1 MSPVE
6 ALAAGFERT
15 GFEAVMDAD
24 QAVLDAL
31 PTAICICA
39 ADGTLQRFNRR
50 AVELWGRTPALGG
63 ADERFCGAWRLYDLA
78 GKSAGS
84 PTEKALHTGQP
95 QRDQEVVVERPDGTR
110 IAARASVAL
119 LRDER
124 GAVSGAVTS
133 LEEISH
139 RPASGA
145 AAAKIDLPHA
155 LRILEALPA
164 AVYAT
169 DAEGVVTFYN
179 SAAAELAGR
188 EPEIGKDRWCVTWRL
203 RRPDGT
209 VLPHEECPMAV
220 ALKEQRPVRGVE
232 AYAERPD
239 GTLIPF
245 QPYPTPIFGSSG
257 ELLGAVNMLV
267 DISEHKRT
275 EATLR
280 AQSERLATL
289 SGVERA
295 AQQLAAIVESSEDAV
310 VSKGLDTIIQ
320 TWNAGA
326 ERVFGYT
333 ADEVIGKS
341 ITILIPEGHENEE
354 PEILSRIRR
363 GERVEHYETQRRRKD
378 GSIIDISLTIS
389 PVRDAE
395 GRVIGASKI
404 ARDISERKRS
414 EAALARRM
422 REQAALYRF
431 TDRLH
436 RAGGLAEVY
445 QAGLDAIIDALGCE
459 RSSILL
465 FDEDGVMRFVAWRG
479 LSAGYREA
487 VEGHSPW
494 ARGEVNPQP
503 VMLEDVAKADLA
515 DALKAIVRQEGI
527 GALGFIPMVT
537 GGRLIGKFMAYY
549 AEPHRFDDA
558 ETDLALTIARQIGFS
573 VDRIRSEEA
582 RRVAEEQSRENEKR
596 LQMALD
602 AGRMGAWEWDLV
614 SGKVVWSPG
623 LEILH
628 GLRPGTFG
636 GTFEDFKNDIH
647 PDDLATVE
655 ARVEQALRDGQ
666 DYHLVYRIRR
676 PDGAERWLE
685 AYGRVTTLPDGR
697 PLRLAGVCMD
707 VTERKEGEAHR
718 NLLVAEL
725 SHRVKNTLATVISVA
740 RQSFTT
746 NPDAQAAQR
755 SFNARIRAL
764 GQTHTRLAEANWS
777 GVLLQTLLLDELAPY
792 RDEAGANVRV
802 SGPPAMLNPKY
813 ALTLGMAVHELATNA
828 AKYGAL
834 SVKGGVVDVGWKFVG
849 PDLHVSWSESGGPP
863 VTAPARNGFGRV
875 LIERVLASDLGGKV
889 SMEFPPEGLR
899 CLIVLPPLRAAG
911 EGAIFPSGML
921 Q

>member
-1 MSPVE
+1 MSAVE
-6 ALAAGFERT
+6 ALAAGFGPT
-15 GFEAVMDAD
+15 GFAAVMDAD

-31 PTAICICA
+31 PTAICVCA
-39 ADGTLQRFNRR
+39 ADGVLQRFNRR
-50 AVELWGRTPALGG
+50 AAELWGRTPAIGG
-63 ADERFCGAWRLYDLA
+63 SEERFCGAWRLYDLA

-110 IAARASVAL
+110 IAARVNVEV

-124 GAVSGAVTS
+124 GVVCGAVTG
-133 LEEISH
+133 LEEITH
-139 RPASGA
+139 RPGSGKA
-145 AAAKIDLPHA
+145 PIDAVPNA
-155 LRILEALPA
+155 QQVLETLSA

-169 DAEGVVTFYN
+169 DADGVITFYN
-179 SAAAELAGR
+179 RAAVELAGR
-188 EPEIGKDRWCVTWRL
+188 EPELGKDKWCVTWRL

-209 VLPHEECPMAV
+209 VLPHDECPMAV
-220 ALKEQRPVRGVE
+220 ALKEKRPVRGVE
-232 AYAERPD
+232 AFAERPD
-239 GTLIPF
+239 GTLVPF
-245 QPYPTPIFGSSG
+245 MPFPTPMFGPSG
-257 ELLGAVNMLV
+257 ELVGAVNMLV
-267 DISEHKRT
+267 DITDQKRT

-280 AQSERLATL
+280 AQSARLTAL

-295 AQQLAAIVESSEDAV
+295 VQHLAAIVESSGDAII
-310 VSKGLDTIIQ
+310 SKGLDTIIQ
-320 TWNAGA
+320 TWNSGA
-326 ERVFGYT
+326 ERVFGYK

-341 ITILIPEGHENEE
+341 ITILIPEGHESEE

-395 GRVIGASKI
+395 GRVVGASKI

-414 EAALARRM
+414 EATLARRM
-422 REQAALYRF
+422 REQAALHRF

-445 QAGLDAIIDALGCE
+445 QAGLDAIVEALGCE

-465 FDEDGVMRFVAWRG
+465 FDATGVMRFVAWRG
-479 LSAGYREA
+479 LSARYRKA
-487 VEGHSPW
+487 VDGHSPW
-494 ARGEVNPQP
+494 QRSEVNPQP
-503 VMLEDVAKADLA
+503 IMIEDVAEADLP
-515 DALKAIVRQEGI
+515 DALKSVVSEEGI
-527 GALGFIPMVT
+527 GALGFIPMVA
-537 GGRLIGKFMAYY
+537 GGRLIGKFMTYY
-549 AEPHRFDDA
+549 GQPHSFDDT

-573 VDRIRSEEA
+573 VERIRAEDA
-582 RRVAEEQSRENEKR
+582 RRLAEEQSRADEKR

-602 AGRMGAWEWDLV
+602 AGRMGAWEWDMI
-614 SGKVVWSPG
+614 SGKVIWSPG
-623 LEILH
+623 LEALH
-628 GLRPGTFG
+628 GLEPGTFG
-636 GTFEDFKNDIH
+636 GTFEDFKSDIH
-647 PDDLATVE
+647 PDDLAAVE

-685 AYGRVTTLPDGR
+685 AYGRITTLPDGK

-707 VTERKEGEAHR
+707 VTERKEGEAQR

-777 GVLLQTLLLDELAPY
+777 GVLLETLLRDELAPY
-792 RDEAGANVRV
+792 RDEAGANVRL

-834 SVKGGVVDVGWKFVG
+834 SVKYGVVEIEWKFVG
-849 PDLHVSWSESGGPP
+849 ADLHISWSERGGPP
-863 VTAPARNGFGRV
+863 VTAPARNGFGRI

-889 SMEFPPEGLR
+889 SVEFPSEGLR
-899 CLIVLPPLRAAG
+899 CLIVLPPMRVAG
-911 EGAIFPSGML
+911 EGALFPSSLM